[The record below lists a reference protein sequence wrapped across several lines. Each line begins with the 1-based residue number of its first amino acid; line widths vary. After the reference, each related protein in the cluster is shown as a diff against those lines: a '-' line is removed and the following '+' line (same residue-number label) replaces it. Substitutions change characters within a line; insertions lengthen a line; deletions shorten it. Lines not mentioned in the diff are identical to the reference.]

1 MFHNGQ
7 IGGAGIAI
15 FENYSAKIGRSRILP
30 KLCVIL
36 FLEKHGKFKGC
47 YELPFGSVDR
57 GEAPI
62 DAARRETYEESCK
75 LIYLSRRVLSY
86 SVTHGNNITYAVKI
100 NNDGNLKSINY
111 INNRENLKKQRANVK
126 YLETKG
132 MIRVPIENIRAI
144 TGTGR
149 DAYNVIDAT
158 GKQIII
164 GGRAKSFV
172 KHIIDEQ
179 WFRSLQSINIIG
191 KMKNG
196 IMTCKSL

>member
-7 IGGAGIAI
+7 INGAGIAI
-15 FENYSAKIGRSRILP
+15 FENYSAKIGRTRIPP

-47 YELPFGSVDR
+47 YELPFGRVDK
-57 GEAPI
+57 GETPI
-62 DAARRETYEESCK
+62 DTASRETYEESCK
-75 LIYLSRRVLSY
+75 LIYLSRRVLLY
-86 SVTHGNNITYAVKI
+86 SVTHSNNISYAVKI

-111 INNRENLKKQRANVK
+111 SNNREVLKRQRANIK

-144 TGTGR
+144 TGNGR
-149 DAYNVIDAT
+149 DAYNVVDAS
-158 GKQIII
+158 GVQIII

-172 KHIIDEQ
+172 KHIIEEH
-179 WFRSLQSINIIG
+179 WFRSLQGINIVG
-191 KMKNG
+191 KMNNG
-196 IMTCKSL
+196 IMTCKNI

>member
-1 MFHNGQ
+1 MFHNRQ
-7 IGGAGIAI
+7 INGAGIAI
-15 FENYSAKIGRSRILP
+15 FENYSAKIGRTRIPP

-47 YELPFGSVDR
+47 YELPFGSLDR

-86 SVTHGNNITYAVKI
+86 SVTHSNNISYAVKI

-111 INNRENLKKQRANVK
+111 SNNREVLKRQGANIK

-144 TGTGR
+144 TGSGK
-149 DAYNVIDAT
+149 DVYNVVDAT
-158 GKQIII
+158 GVQIII

-172 KHIIDEQ
+172 KHIIEES
-179 WFRSLQSINIIG
+179 WFRSLQSINIVG
-191 KMKNG
+191 KMNNG
-196 IMTCKSL
+196 IMTCKNI